1 MSSPVTGEGMRGLI
15 EAERR
20 GEQLALIPEAAPAG
34 DEARGPG
41 RPPGAKNRATRQTAE
56 WFLSRFMSPLEGAG
70 KLISAYFQDPAKF
83 CDENSLNRADALKLV
98 AQLMRD
104 VAPYVHRRQPIALE
118 SGGGG
123 LAMALVLA
131 PPETSDQDVM
141 DVVDLNALSFEG
153 EGGEDES

>member
-1 MSSPVTGEGMRGLI
+1 MSGPVTGEGMRGLI

-20 GEQLALIPEAAPAG
+20 GEQLALIPEAAPTG

-56 WFLSRFMSPLEGAG
+56 WFLARFISPLQGAG
-70 KLISAYFQDPAKF
+70 ALITDYFRDPAKF
-83 CDENSLNRADALKLV
+83 CAENGLDRADALKLV

-123 LAMALVLA
+123 VAFALVMA
-131 PPETSDQDVM
+131 PPEAQDAEISDVI
-141 DVVDLNALSFEG
+141 DLDALSFEG
-153 EGGEDES
+153 EGGKDEI